1 MSNRSDTGASMKLSQ
16 LRNLVAVA
24 EAGSVRQAAR
34 NLNVSQSAVT
44 KSIQQLEDNLGVELL
59 HRVSHGVTPTA
70 AGQALVSRAKIIG
83 AELRQARNDIES
95 VQGGASGEI
104 RVSASPTVALG
115 LLPAAVTEFK
125 KSRPKVH
132 FQIEE
137 GLFPEVLPGV
147 RKGEIDFA
155 ICLVPERPREE
166 ELNFELLVR
175 DRLIPAVRPQH
186 PLTQRTDLTL
196 KDLRDEE
203 WVSYRRRQSSRDI
216 FEMTFV
222 QNDLEPPE
230 NVTKCTSFA
239 FILAL
244 VENSNCITLVPK
256 KMFSAKVRGGA
267 ITPLL
272 METPMPS
279 WNVMVISRARHVLSP
294 LCRDFLSELRAIAAR
309 SDTAAVAPKRS

>member
-1 MSNRSDTGASMKLSQ
+1 MKLSQ

-34 NLNVSQSAVT
+34 NFNISQSAVT
-44 KSIQQLEDNLGVELL
+44 KSIQQLEDHLGVELL

-70 AGQALVSRAKIIG
+70 AGEALVKRAKVIN
-83 AELRQARNDIES
+83 AELRQARNDIET
-95 VQGGASGEI
+95 VQGGMSGEI
-104 RVSASPTVALG
+104 RVSASPTVTLG
-115 LLPAAVTEFK
+115 LLPMAVTEFK
-125 KSRPKVH
+125 RSRPKVR

-137 GLFPEVLPGV
+137 GLFPEVLPAV

-155 ICLVPERPREE
+155 ICLVPEKPRED

-196 KDLRDEE
+196 EDLRDEE

-222 QNDLEPPE
+222 LNDLEPPE
-230 NVTKCTSFA
+230 NVTKCTSFSC
-239 FILAL
+239 ILAL
-244 VENSNCITLVPK
+244 VDNSDCITLVPK
-256 KMFSAKVRGGA
+256 KMFSAKVKAGA
-267 ITPLL
+267 IAPLF

-279 WNVMVISRARHVLSP
+279 WNVMVISRAKHVLSP
-294 LCRDFLSELRAIAAR
+294 ICCDFLQELRRTAAR
-309 SDTAAVAPKRS
+309 SDT